1 MTTTQHA
8 AAHAVADRL
17 HGRPAVR
24 SFLEGPELTA
34 ACLSMVLLVR
44 EDGEDADRPMP
55 TVTVAEIPQ
64 TVRES
69 SSVEEDLEPLGGVL
83 CGACS
88 ALVYLEPSSP
98 GERAGLFGIEGRWR
112 AGAAGVGG
120 GPQMAVEE
128 EGLGAWGGAQEERDP
143 RSLKTAQPSPSTVP
157 RRRESAPGH

>member
-34 ACLSMVLLVR
+34 ADLSMVLLVR

-69 SSVEEDLEPLGGVL
+69 SGVEEDLEPLGE
-83 CGACS
+83 CS
-88 ALVYLEPSSP
+88 VAL
-98 GERAGLFGIEGRWR
+98 A
-112 AGAAGVGG
+112 
-120 GPQMAVEE
+120 
-128 EGLGAWGGAQEERDP
+128 
-143 RSLKTAQPSPSTVP
+143 
-157 RRRESAPGH
+157 RRCAPGAEQPRGTRRAVWNRG